1 MKRPIR
7 WILVAGMTVGALA
20 AAWPASEAV
29 AQGRPVHIVIET
41 SLGNIEAEL
50 DSVHAPISV
59 RNFLAY
65 VDSGG
70 YANGR
75 FHRTVRAD
83 NQPNNPVKI
92 TVIQAG
98 QDPVR
103 RAEGFP
109 PIELERTSVTGLHH
123 VDGTL
128 SMARAGVNTATSDFF
143 ICLGAQPELDFGGR
157 RNADGQGFAAFG
169 QVTKGMDVVRAIN
182 AAPADAG
189 QRLTPPIVITRI
201 RRVP

>member
-1 MKRPIR
+1 
-7 WILVAGMTVGALA
+7 VAGLLA
-20 AAWPASEAV
+20 AMVFGGVHPGSWSPTAV
-29 AQGRPVHIVIET
+29 AAQARPVRILIET

-50 DSVHAPISV
+50 DSVHAPVTV

-65 VDSGG
+65 VDGG
-70 YANGR
+70 IYANGR

-98 QDPVR
+98 ADPAR
-103 RAEGFP
+103 RGESFP
-109 PIELERTSVTGLHH
+109 PIALERTSVTGLHH
-123 VDGTL
+123 GDGTL

-143 ICLGAQPELDFGGR
+143 ICIGAQPELDFGGK

-169 QVTKGMDVVRAIN
+169 QVTRGMAVVRAIN
-182 AAPADAG
+182 AAPAAAN
-189 QRLTPPIVITRI
+189 QQLTPPIVIFRI
-201 RRVP
+201 RRLP